1 MVRFVTTAQSNAR
14 HTSPLK
20 LKAPLPVCRRTHDPR
35 LRTLRYPGG
44 KDISSLTQI
53 PGDDSDE
60 EPVLLIAA
68 ASEVLSSEVVGATV
82 VVVVASLVLHVL
94 PSLFQFEEG
103 KTIPDCTSPAYQ
115 QLPSRQR
122 QS

>member
-1 MVRFVTTAQSNAR
+1 MENSSF
-14 HTSPLK
+14 
-20 LKAPLPVCRRTHDPR
+20 TH
-35 LRTLRYPGG
+35 
-44 KDISSLTQI
+44 I
-53 PGDDSDE
+53 PGDDLDE

-68 ASEVLSSEVVGATV
+68 ASELLSSEVVGATVVVVAVVVGATV

-103 KTIPDCTSPAYQ
+103 KTIPDCTLPAYQ

>member
-1 MVRFVTTAQSNAR
+1 MEN
-14 HTSPLK
+14 
-20 LKAPLPVCRRTHDPR
+20 
-35 LRTLRYPGG
+35 
-44 KDISSLTQI
+44 SSLTQI

-68 ASEVLSSEVVGATV
+68 ASELLSPEVVGATVVVVVVVGATV

-94 PSLFQFEEG
+94 PSLFQFKEG